1 MIRRWLLEA
10 ERIDRRVPGSER
22 EAVAR
27 AARERSE
34 QERESNVF
42 RPTHFTYSRAL
53 LGLIVGVWV
62 LSTAVPASAH
72 GTGSRTDLP
81 LPAWQMAWAA
91 AFSVIV
97 SFAALGTFWDKPR
110 LVAASAGRRL
120 VSLAST
126 PARFV
131 EVVCKLIGVFGF
143 AVVICAAW
151 WGRPTPAVNIAPT
164 AFLIWFWVGLQL
176 ASVIL
181 GDVWRAF
188 NPYTT
193 IADTAAWVK
202 GRISN
207 TPISSVAHGEVGRRE
222 AWIAVAM
229 IAAYLWYELAYHS
242 TDSPRSVAIFLTAYS
257 AVLLVGA
264 SRFGRGWV
272 RSADG
277 FAVLFK
283 KLALISPLYRDD
295 AKDLRLRTSISGLTT
310 LRTDLYT
317 VAFILTVLGA
327 TTFDGFT
334 RSSIWLDLA
343 GDLTGWESTLANTV
357 GVIAIIGF
365 VGLLYMSAI
374 KAMAV
379 VTGDPLRNLAN
390 EFAPT
395 LVPIVV
401 AYATAH
407 YFSALVLDGQVLINL
422 LSDPFGQGWDLFG
435 TRDYAI
441 NWTLVSPQQIAWVQA
456 GSIAVGHVLAVAAA
470 HDRAIDRY
478 RREMA
483 LRSQYPMLMVMV
495 AYTVIGLLL
504 LLGT

>member
-1 MIRRWLLEA
+1 M
-10 ERIDRRVPGSER
+10 PS
-22 EAVAR
+22 
-27 AARERSE
+27 
-34 QERESNVF
+34 
-42 RPTHFTYSRAL
+42 
-53 LGLIVGVWV
+53 LIVGVWV
-62 LSTAVPASAH
+62 LGVSLPASAH

-97 SFAALGTFWDKPR
+97 SFVALGTFWDKPR
-110 LVAASAGRRL
+110 LAAAAAGRRL
-120 VSLAST
+120 VSLASR

-131 EVVCKLIGVFGF
+131 EVACKAVGVALFG
-143 AVVICAAW
+143 VVIFAAW
-151 WGRPTPAVNIAPT
+151 WGKASPATNIAPT

-176 ASVIL
+176 ASVL
-181 GDVWRAF
+181 AGDVYRAF

-193 IADTAAWVK
+193 IADAAASVK
-202 GRISN
+202 AKISN
-207 TPISSVAHGEVGRRE
+207 TPISSVADDSSDGP
-222 AWIAVAM
+222 ASWIAVSL

-257 AVLLVGA
+257 AVMLVGA
-264 SRFGRGWV
+264 GAFGRGWV

-277 FAVLFK
+277 FAVLFR
-283 KLALISPLYRDD
+283 KLSLIAPLHRDD
-295 AKDLRLRTSISGLTT
+295 AKDLRLRAPLSGLTT
-310 LRTDLYT
+310 LGGGLYS
-317 VAFILTVLGA
+317 VVFVLTVLGA

-343 GDLTGWESTLANTV
+343 GDLTGWEATFVSTLGL
-357 GVIAIIGF
+357 GVIIAF
-365 VGLLYMSAI
+365 VALLYTLAI
-374 KAMAV
+374 KVMAV
-379 VTGDPLRNLAN
+379 VTGDSTRDLAK

-401 AYATAH
+401 AYAVAH
-407 YFSALVLDGQVLINL
+407 YFSALLLDGQVLINL
-422 LSDPFGQGWDLFG
+422 LSDPFGHGWDLFG

-456 GSIAVGHVLAVAAA
+456 VAIAVGHVLAVAAA

-478 RREMA
+478 QRETA
-483 LRSQYPMLMVMV
+483 LRSQYPMLLVMV